1 MPDGS
6 FTVEDKQ
13 KSVACI
19 PQAIATPFSGGI
31 HAFRRSVV
39 VQSTQR
45 RTSLFKATQFSVI
58 SRRSNQSSAGQGGG
72 SEGFL
77 HGPTKGDP
85 NHSAIPHL
93 LMRGILKR
101 AQPPSG
107 ETHRAPH
114 GCHDNLLAGFSSVL
128 GLQVCLSH
136 DAGCARGDQHRDQSP
151 GSSQALRQSL
161 NQPVAEVPRESGRKS
176 VLVPT
181 ANRSETQL

>member
-1 MPDGS
+1 MPAGS

-13 KSVACI
+13 ESVACI
-19 PQAIATPFSGGI
+19 PKAIATPFSGGI

-58 SRRSNQSSAGQGGG
+58 SRHSNQSSVGQGGG
-72 SEGFL
+72 AEGFL
-77 HGPTKGDP
+77 HGATRGDP
-85 NHSAIPHL
+85 NHSAIAHL

-101 AQPPSG
+101 AQPPSVEPHG
-107 ETHRAPH
+107 SPH

-136 DAGCARGDQHRDQSP
+136 DAGCARSDQHRDQSP
-151 GSSQALRQSL
+151 GSSQALRQCL
-161 NQPVAEVPRESGRKS
+161 DQPVAEVPSEYSRKKCLGS
-176 VLVPT
+176 
-181 ANRSETQL
+181 NGQSF